1 MEETDDEI
9 KRIDK
14 EAASIEAEAKSI
26 EAAAST
32 IITPAPTSLPPPTP
46 MQTTVIVTPT
56 APAPKPVITIGADGK
71 PRVAPPAKPAVTIDK
86 ATGMPIINED
96 AGEPVVPVAPD
107 GKPIPKKAA
116 KTATPTVA
124 QPGMPVAAPTVAQP
138 GMPATV
144 ASAPVMTVS
153 KDGKP
158 MVKASALGG
167 VTTAASP
174 VAAPTAAVAAAMNP
188 TATNQATVMRPAAPV
203 KPKATATGMP
213 AALAPK
219 VEPQTPQPVDEEPD
233 PVKKAVAETLKKK
246 AKEKE
251 QKTPSEWSSEIVRRA
266 VAGTDVQ
273 MGGNLYMPT
282 TKTDP
287 DQVIKTKPTAI
298 PDKPVDKRGQII
310 SSYTSTNPKVT
321 SNKVDLIP
329 EAVPQPQNTWTAINK
344 PKSDRNS
351 KYDWKTN
358 VQPDASQLAP
368 KLEYT
373 PPTPAPAKKLTPKAR
388 NDLAAQRPEVAKPK
402 TLSMQ
407 PTTNV
412 TPADTQSKAAAAP
425 QKTAALV

>member
-1 MEETDDEI
+1 M
-9 KRIDK
+9 
-14 EAASIEAEAKSI
+14 
-26 EAAAST
+26 
-32 IITPAPTSLPPPTP
+32 
-46 MQTTVIVTPT
+46 
-56 APAPKPVITIGADGK
+56 PV
-71 PRVAPPAKPAVTIDK
+71 
-86 ATGMPIINED
+86 INED
-96 AGEPVVPVAPD
+96 AGEPVVPIAPD
-107 GKPIPKKAA
+107 GKPIPKKVA
-116 KTATPTVA
+116 KTATPTVTAQPAKPGMPATVA
-124 QPGMPVAAPTVAQP
+124 QPGMPVAT
-138 GMPATV
+138 
-144 ASAPVMTVS
+144 APVMTVS

-167 VTTAASP
+167 VTTAAP
-174 VAAPTAAVAAAMNP
+174 VAAPTAAVAAAMSP
-188 TATNQATVMRPAAPV
+188 SSTNQATVMRPAAPV

-219 VEPQTPQPVDEEPD
+219 VGPQTPPPADEEPD

-273 MGGNLYMPT
+273 MGGNLYKPA

-310 SSYTSTNPKVT
+310 SSYTAPTPKVT

-329 EAVPQPQNTWTAINK
+329 EAAPQPQNTWTAINK

-358 VQPDASQLAP
+358 IQPDASQLAP

-402 TLSMQ
+402 TLSTQ

-412 TPADTQSKAAAAP
+412 TPADTQSKAAASP